1 MKVNISGRG
10 IIPGMGVIPP
20 VYGKDMS
27 EKEVSRLLNFE
38 SLRVYDSQTGLLI
51 TKKNISKIFSNNT
64 VSTPVETVT
73 LPHKSDDIV
82 ETTVLPYTS
91 EKPTDVVELVK
102 EETKVDEESN
112 KQSVIEE
119 ESTEE
124 DITDEIVSEE
134 KTDFTDNN
142 YNNKNRNKN
151 KKHK

>member
-51 TKKNISKIFSNNT
+51 TRKNISKIFSNNV
-64 VSTPVETVT
+64 VSTSVETVT
-73 LPHKSDDIV
+73 LPHKSDDII
-82 ETTVLPYTS
+82 ETTVLPYTN
-91 EKPTDVVELVK
+91 ETPVDVVELVK
-102 EETKVDEESN
+102 EETKVNEESN
-112 KQSVIEE
+112 EQSVIKE
-119 ESTEE
+119 ESIEE
-124 DITDEIVSEE
+124 DVIEEIVSEE
-134 KTDFTDNN
+134 KTNFTNNN